1 MGRWQLTPEDGAAL
15 IARAPA
21 LAPVVAHFGL
31 IAREVEDDSFTGLV
45 RIILSQQLSDA
56 AARKVWAQLPL
67 EARCSPGALLALI
80 EQGAPLPCTATK
92 RQALATIARGF
103 ISGELSHR
111 QLLRMSQD
119 ARHER
124 LLAIKGVGPWSCAM
138 FDLMVARERDCLLT
152 GDLGVVRG
160 LKLCLGLDLRALP
173 RTARQRKE
181 AQLKAQLSPVGSIA
195 TFYLWA
201 ASAARFSPRAEWP
214 QAGASV

>member
-1 MGRWQLTPEDGAAL
+1 
-15 IARAPA
+15 
-21 LAPVVAHFGL
+21 
-31 IAREVEDDSFTGLV
+31 
-45 RIILSQQLSDA
+45 
-56 AARKVWAQLPL
+56 
-67 EARCSPGALLALI
+67 
-80 EQGAPLPCTATK
+80 
-92 RQALATIARGF
+92 
-103 ISGELSHR
+103 
-111 QLLRMSQD
+111 
-119 ARHER
+119 
-124 LLAIKGVGPWSCAM
+124 M

-173 RTARQRKE
+173 RTARKRKE